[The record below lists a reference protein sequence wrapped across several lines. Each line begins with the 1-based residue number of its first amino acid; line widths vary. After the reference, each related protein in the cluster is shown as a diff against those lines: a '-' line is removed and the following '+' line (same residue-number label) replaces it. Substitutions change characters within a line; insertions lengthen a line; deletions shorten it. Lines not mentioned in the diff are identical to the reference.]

1 MLRETTR
8 RVLTTALAQESPG
21 GLPGW
26 RDRSGSAEIRF
37 LGRGEQ
43 GVRESDVAWL
53 GRNRP
58 QAWMRQ
64 VHGAKVLAGRSGEC
78 GEGDALATSTRGL
91 ALSVVT
97 ADCVPVLLAADD
109 RVAAVHAGWRGFV
122 GGVVAAALAEFADA
136 GAVVAWIGPAIG
148 ACCYEVGEEVA
159 APVAARSSAAVRLS
173 GRRGRPHIDLPLAV
187 EIELARLGVGEVRR
201 LAVCTACHPETL
213 ESYRRDGAAAGRNRS
228 FIWLREGFGTQDD

>member
-1 MLRETTR
+1 MKCVVTEAFTPEL
-8 RVLTTALAQESPG
+8 PG

-26 RDRSGSAEIRF
+26 RDRSASAEVRF
-37 LGRGEQ
+37 LGRGAAGAPELE
-43 GVRESDVAWL
+43 GGWL
-53 GRNRP
+53 GRDRP
-58 QAWMRQ
+58 QAQMRQ
-64 VHGAKVLAGRSGEC
+64 VHGATVLAGRAGAC
-78 GEGDALATSTRGL
+78 GEGDALVTSIRGL

-109 RVAAVHAGWRGFV
+109 RVAAIHAGWRGFV
-122 GGVVAAALAEFADA
+122 GGVVAAALGGFAEP
-136 GAVVAWIGPAIG
+136 GGVVAWIGPAIG

-228 FIWLREGFGTQDD
+228 FIWLREGSGTQDD